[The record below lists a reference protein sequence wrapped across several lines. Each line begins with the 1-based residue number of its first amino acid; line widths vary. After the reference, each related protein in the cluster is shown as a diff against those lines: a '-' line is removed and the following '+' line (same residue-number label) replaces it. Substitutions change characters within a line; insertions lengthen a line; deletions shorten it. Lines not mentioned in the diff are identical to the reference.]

1 MRFRYGVVS
10 VLLVAF
16 AFAVACS
23 QTGSAPSSPSA
34 GGGSLAAGA
43 SSPLSATVRFGND
56 SVGSKFPPASGH
68 DQSGHG
74 RDNLIPRTV
83 VIDQGGTVTF
93 VMGGPVHQVGIYDD
107 GTRPEEVSRAGAA
120 PIAGCPPVPYVTGA
134 GDPNLVAILGLPP
147 CGGGQ
152 MSVQHTFNTPG
163 RYLVICTFIPHL
175 DAAMYGWVEV
185 RARP

>member
-16 AFAVACS
+16 ALAVACT
-23 QTGSAPSSPSA
+23 QTGSAPSAPSA
-34 GGGSLAAGA
+34 AGGSLAAGA

-56 SVGSKFPPASGH
+56 SVGSPFPPPSGH
-68 DQSGHG
+68 DQSNHG

-93 VMGGPVHQVGIYDD
+93 VMGGGVHQVGIYAD
-107 GTRPEEVSRAGAA
+107 GTRPEQVSRAGAA
-120 PIAGCPPVPYVTGA
+120 TIAGCPPVPYVTGV
-134 GDPNLVAILGLPP
+134 GDPNLLEIVGQPL
-147 CGGGQ
+147 CGGGTP
-152 MSVQHTFNTPG
+152 SVQYTFDTPG

-175 DAAMYGWVEV
+175 DTGMYGWVEV
-185 RARP
+185 RKRS